1 MMNEYADDVIG
12 VMPPTCFVCSK
23 GSEPIAVRKA
33 DFHNWRNGMLIQHA
47 FPEMPMETREL
58 LISGTHPEC
67 WDSLYKDEDDETD

>member
-1 MMNEYADDVIG
+1 
-12 VMPPTCFVCSK
+12 
-23 GSEPIAVRKA
+23 
-33 DFHNWRNGMLIQHA
+33 MLIQHA